1 MLGAWGESMNV
12 AIVGAGVA
20 GAGAAYA
27 LDNAADVTVF
37 ERASSVGG
45 RTATRRNHGCR
56 YDYGANYTKE
66 EGRVADLLGDLD
78 TEGLVDIDAPVWTFD
93 GENEVSEGR
102 DSDERK
108 WTYREGIDQLAE
120 RLFERT
126 SAAIETDTRIGHIEH
141 TDGWRLEST
150 EGSGLGE
157 FDSLVLTPPAPQTAG
172 LLADATWEH
181 GLRDDLVA
189 TLESVPFRTT
199 VTAVLHYPFELDRP
213 YYALVNTDGEHDIGW
228 LSREECKPGHVPD
241 GESLLIAQMA
251 PDWSVERYGEPTD
264 EIATAAAG
272 MVANLLDDDR
282 LADPDWVDSQGW
294 RLAQPDGAPDG
305 NSLDRAGEED
315 LFFAGDWVE
324 GEGRVHLALDNGLD
338 AGERIAERA

>member
-1 MLGAWGESMNV
+1 MNV

-27 LDNAADVTVF
+27 LDGTADVTVF

-56 YDYGANYTKE
+56 YDYGANYTKD
-66 EGRVADLLGDLD
+66 EGRVADLLADLD
-78 TEGLVDIDAPVWTFD
+78 TGGLVDIDAPVWTFD
-93 GENEVSEGR
+93 GENAVSEGR
-102 DSDERK
+102 DSDDRK
-108 WTYREGIDQLAE
+108 WTYRAGIDQLAA

-126 SAAIETDTRIGHIEH
+126 GAAIETDTRVEDIERA
-141 TDGWRLEST
+141 DGWRFESAN
-150 EGSGLGE
+150 ESGLGE
-157 FDSLVLTPPAPQTAG
+157 FDSVVLTPPAPQTAS
-172 LLADATWEH
+172 LLADATWGH

-189 TLESVPFRTT
+189 SIESVPYRTT

-251 PDWSVERYGEPTD
+251 PGWSTERYDEPTD
-264 EIATAAAG
+264 DIAAAAAD
-272 MVANLLDDDR
+272 MAANLLDDDR
-282 LADPDWVDSQGW
+282 LAEPDWADSHGW
-294 RLAQPDGAPDG
+294 RLAQPDGAPNG
-305 NSLDRAGEED
+305 ELLERAGEED
-315 LFFAGDWVE
+315 LFFAGDWVA
-324 GEGRVHLALDNGLD
+324 GEGRIHLALGSGLD
-338 AGERIAERA
+338 AGERIASRLGS